1 MRHWNK
7 SNIKKYIKA
16 KYDKNA
22 HIQQY
27 YLDEMGNTV
36 IRIQL
41 ENIQDAFSVYSPYG
55 YEELNRELADYIDS
69 IVYHIPL
76 ENSIVLLFDCGIASD
91 EEKGKVRQA
100 VYDYYGLRL
109 EDKNQ
114 DFRINRW
121 KMLGLFGVGALLLVF
136 SYFIANHTANQF
148 FFDFMNIAG
157 TFALWEA
164 VDLFLL
170 ERQAINIER
179 LNAGQTV
186 TAKVIFSAT
195 EQSDRAEDRHR

>member
-1 MRHWNK
+1 MKHWFK
-7 SNIKKYIKA
+7 SNLKKYKKA

-22 HIQQY
+22 HIRKY
-27 YLDEMGNTV
+27 YLDEMGNAV

-41 ENIQDAFSVYSPYG
+41 ENIQDAFSAYSPYG

-76 ENSIVLLFDCGIASD
+76 ENSIVLMFDCGMASD
-91 EEKGKVRQA
+91 EEKQKVRQA
-100 VYDYYGLRL
+100 VLDYYGLRL
-109 EDKNQ
+109 EDKKQ

-121 KMLGLFGVGALLLVF
+121 KILGLFGVGAILLTF
-136 SYFIANHTANQF
+136 SYFLANHTANQF

-164 VDLFLL
+164 VDLLLL
-170 ERQAINIER
+170 ERQSINIER

-186 TAKVIFSAT
+186 TAKVIFATT
-195 EQSDRAEDRHR
+195 EQSDCANEAK